1 MDTVERYQQ
10 QLLEQSQYL
19 SYRTP
24 ISDSTVR
31 AYLATPRHAF
41 IKRYREWG
49 TTEWHEVRAET
60 LAEHVATLYTNKPLI
75 LFGDDDDNI
84 PSTIS
89 QPSFVLRM
97 LDLLQLHSGQHV
109 FELGAGSGWNAA
121 LMGCL
126 VGPAGQVYS
135 LEIIPEVAAMAANTI
150 EHLDIKNVHI
160 IAADGGDGYA
170 AGAPY
175 DRAIFTAGTYDL
187 PHHFYDQIKEG
198 GLFLVVIKNEGGGD
212 NLFLLRK
219 TDKHFESLDS
229 MPCGFV
235 QLRGKYQLDSL
246 KPTTVETLPEWTELQ
261 TKEVARTPFWWG
273 GKGSEGFMWRTL
285 GIRSFL
291 GITEP
296 SFRTFKAAKADPRSQ
311 EEQYFGLWDQSQ
323 GSLVLAKDDWLIAY
337 GTTEAKERLLQR
349 IRQWV
354 ELGMPS
360 AASFVLAVYPREAP
374 LTIGKNQWL
383 VQRRESQFL
392 WSIEGD
398 DASATPEG
406 VPAPARCL

>member
-1 MDTVERYQQ
+1 MNTVEKYQQ

-19 SYRTP
+19 FYRTP
-24 ISDSTVR
+24 ISDPTVQ
-31 AYLATPRHAF
+31 AYLATPRHEF

-49 TTEWHEVRAET
+49 TTEWHDVHAENV
-60 LAEHVATLYTNKPLI
+60 AEHIVTLYTNKPLV
-75 LFGDDDDNI
+75 LYGDDDDNV

-97 LDLLQLHSGQHV
+97 LDLLQLQPGQQV

-121 LMGCL
+121 LLGHL
-126 VGPAGQVYS
+126 VGPAGRVYS
-135 LEIIPEVAAMAANTI
+135 LEIIPEVATMAANTI

-160 IAADGGDGYA
+160 VAADGGEGYA

-175 DRAIFTAGTYDL
+175 DRVIFTAGTYDL
-187 PHHFYDQIKEG
+187 PHHFYEQMKDG
-198 GLFLVVIKNEGGGD
+198 GLLLVVIKNEGGGD

-219 TDKHFESLDS
+219 TDNHFESLES

-235 QLRGKYQLDSL
+235 QLRGKYQLDSFE
-246 KPTTVETLPEWTELQ
+246 PTPVETLPEWTELQ
-261 TKEVARTPFWWG
+261 TKEITRLPFWWG

-296 SFRTFKAAKADPRSQ
+296 LFRAFKTDKVDPRSQ
-311 EEQYFGLWDQSQ
+311 EEYSFGLWDQSQ

-337 GTTEAKERLLQR
+337 GTPAAKERLLQR

-360 AASFVLAVYPREAP
+360 AASFGLQVYPSEASV
-374 LTIGKNQWL
+374 TTRQNQWI
-383 VQRRESQFL
+383 VKREESQFL
-392 WSIEGD
+392 WSLAGR
-398 DASATPEG
+398 G
-406 VPAPARCL
+406 